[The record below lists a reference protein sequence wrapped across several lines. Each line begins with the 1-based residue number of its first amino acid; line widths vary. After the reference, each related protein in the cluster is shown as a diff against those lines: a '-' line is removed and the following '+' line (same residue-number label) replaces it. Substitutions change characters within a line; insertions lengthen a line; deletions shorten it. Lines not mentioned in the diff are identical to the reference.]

1 MGHANRPE
9 GQPEDTGMSH
19 NTKPKNPFPGLDEY
33 APRKFRFKHGYPQR
47 WVYVPAQFSASRREA
62 YAYKQRTM
70 GKGPAPQL
78 VPTVQTFIDYATE
91 AINNHAKAKR
101 SSRRTYMAR
110 LHSERV
116 QPLHRMRISKIGPDT
131 IQRLILRPML
141 DDGLS
146 GNTIHATL
154 GALSVVFSS
163 AAEDKLIE
171 TNPVSV
177 LPKRKIPERRIRPRV
192 YVLSADD
199 LRRLLELA
207 PEQHEAVIAVAG
219 LVGARLSEIL
229 GLRWQ
234 DIDFD
239 QQLISFE
246 YQRDYR
252 TSELVYGMKTDK
264 ENEAGGRTVVMP
276 LTLIPY
282 LRQQLQ
288 RCGLN
293 RRDDDLLF
301 PDISQRAIQD
311 WLRNNRE
318 RLGRNFDGSNGYKPL
333 SMHTLRHSY
342 GSRLLESGASITFVA
357 AQMGDQPLTV
367 MRTYAHEI
375 RESDNAKA
383 RELIERVFG

>member
-1 MGHANRPE
+1 MQREHKAR
-9 GQPEDTGMSH
+9 
-19 NTKPKNPFPGLDEY
+19 NPFPGLDEY

-62 YAYKQRTM
+62 FAYKQRTM

-78 VPTVQTFIDYATE
+78 VPTIQTFIDYAAE

-101 SSRRTYMAR
+101 SSRRTYMTR

-116 QPLHRMRISKIGPDT
+116 QPLHRMRISKISPDT
-131 IQRLILRPML
+131 IQRLVLRPML

-163 AAEDKLIE
+163 AVEDKLIE
-171 TNPVSV
+171 TNPVSA

-199 LRRLLELA
+199 LQRLLELA

-229 GLRWQ
+229 GLRWH
-234 DIDFD
+234 DVDFD
-239 QQLISFE
+239 QQLIRFE
-246 YQRDYR
+246 HQRDYQS
-252 TSELVYGMKTDK
+252 SELVYGMKTDK
-264 ENEAGGRTVVMP
+264 EGEAGGRTVVMP

-282 LRQQLQ
+282 LRRQQQ

-293 RRDDDLLF
+293 RRDNDLLF
-301 PDISQRAIQD
+301 PDILRGTIQD
-311 WLRNNRE
+311 WVRNNRE

-333 SMHTLRHSY
+333 TMHTLRHSY
-342 GSRLLESGASITFVA
+342 GSRMLDGGASVTHVA
-357 AQMGDQPLTV
+357 AQMGDKPLTV
-367 MRTYAHEI
+367 IRTYTHVLQ
-375 RESDNAKA
+375 ESDNANA
-383 RELIERVFG
+383 RELANRIFG

>member
-1 MGHANRPE
+1 MRQNR
-9 GQPEDTGMSH
+9 
-19 NTKPKNPFPGLDEY
+19 KARNPFPGLDEY

-47 WVYVPAQFSASRREA
+47 WVYIPAQFSASRREA

-78 VPTVQTFIDYATE
+78 VPTVQTFIDYAAE

-101 SSRRTYMAR
+101 SSRRTYMTR

-116 QPLHRMRISKIGPDT
+116 QPLHRMRISKISPDT
-131 IQRLILRPML
+131 IQRLVLRPML

-146 GNTIHATL
+146 GNTIHAIL
-154 GALSVVFSS
+154 AALSVIFSS
-163 AAEDKLIE
+163 AVEDKLIE
-171 TNPVSV
+171 TNPVSA

-199 LRRLLELA
+199 LQRLLELA

-229 GLRWQ
+229 GLRWH
-234 DIDFD
+234 DVDFD
-239 QQLISFE
+239 QQLIRFE
-246 YQRDYR
+246 HQRDYQS
-252 TSELVYGMKTDK
+252 SELVYGMKTDK
-264 ENEAGGRTVVMP
+264 EGEAGGRTVVMP

-282 LRQQLQ
+282 LKRQQQ

-293 RRDDDLLF
+293 RRDDDPLF
-301 PDISQRAIQD
+301 PDILRGTIQD
-311 WLRNNRE
+311 WVRNNRE
-318 RLGRNFDGSNGYKPL
+318 RLGRNFDGSNGYEPL
-333 SMHTLRHSY
+333 TMHTLRHSY
-342 GSRLLESGASITFVA
+342 GSRMLDGGASVTHVA
-357 AQMGDQPLTV
+357 AQMGDKPLTV

-383 RELIERVFG
+383 RELVERVFG